1 MYRVSLAYSHSIVA
15 GGFDVMSYTTRLTLS
30 TSLTMRTL
38 IFVPRDA
45 HPVGCHAI
53 DRCYDADAYGVGVS
67 AYYRVNYYSF
77 TTLFGISI
85 VAGEMTNSIAD
96 IAKAGYEDF
105 HNAAFC
111 LSIMY

>member
-1 MYRVSLAYSHSIVA
+1 
-15 GGFDVMSYTTRLTLS
+15 MSYTTRLTLS

-45 HPVGCHAI
+45 HPVGGHAI

-85 VAGEMTNSIAD
+85 VAGEMTNSNSRYRKKLVMRIF
-96 IAKAGYEDF
+96 ITQLF
-105 HNAAFC
+105 V
-111 LSIMY
+111 